1 MTKLSILQTPVR
13 FSPAIGG
20 VEKYVLELSKV
31 LVETGDD
38 VTVVS
43 ADEPHDDA
51 ISKVDGIT
59 SIRLPYKTKVANTN
73 ITRGLFKTLE
83 SQDFDVIH
91 THIPTPW
98 SADISALVSLVK
110 RKPLIVTYH
119 NDLTGDGIA
128 GAIARV
134 YNATL
139 LRLVLRRA
147 KKIIITQEKYLEY
160 SAHLKP
166 YKNKVVVV
174 PLGVN
179 QPKKLSVKRDVNQLC
194 FMSVLD
200 KYHEYKGL
208 DVLLEAL
215 ANARAE
221 YPKLHLVVGGKGE
234 LIEKY
239 RKQARE
245 LGIADAV
252 KFLGYITDE
261 ERDTMYASSGA
272 FVLPSVNSLE
282 GFGIVALEA
291 LTYGT
296 PVITT
301 SLAGSS
307 AYIKEHDAG
316 IVVPPKDVKALAAA
330 LRKLC
335 KDPKRAK
342 AMGENGR
349 AFAAK
354 EFSWKSIA
362 SRMHDVYEEA
372 CA

>member
-1 MTKLSILQTPVR
+1 MSKLTVLQTPVR

-20 VEKYVLELSKV
+20 VEKYVLELSKD
-31 LVETGDD
+31 LVAGGDE
-38 VTVVS
+38 VIVVS
-43 ADEPHDDA
+43 ADEPHA
-51 ISKVDGIT
+51 NSPAKINGIT
-59 SIRLPYKTKVANTN
+59 SIRLPFKTKVANTN
-73 ITRGLFKTLE
+73 ITPHLFKALKA
-83 SQDFDVIH
+83 QKFDVLH

-110 RKPLIVTYH
+110 RKPLVVTYH
-119 NDLTGDGIA
+119 NDLVGDGI
-128 GAIARV
+128 GGLIAKA

-139 LRLVLRRA
+139 LHFVLWRA

-160 SAHLKP
+160 SAHLKRHRR
-166 YKNKVVVV
+166 KVAVV

-179 QPKKLSVKRDVNQLC
+179 EPQKFSVKRDQNQLF

-215 ANARAE
+215 AIVRKDF
-221 YPKLHLVVGGKGE
+221 PKLHLVVGGKGE

-239 RKQARE
+239 KAQAKE
-245 LGIADAV
+245 LGIADSV
-252 KFLGYITDE
+252 KFLGLISDE
-261 ERDTMYASSGA
+261 ERDKAYAASGA
-272 FVLPSVNSLE
+272 FVLPSTNSLE

-307 AYIKEHDAG
+307 AYIKAHDAG
-316 IVVPPKDVKALAAA
+316 VVVPPKDVKALADA
-330 LRKLC
+330 LRTLC
-335 KDPKRAK
+335 KDPGK
-342 AMGENGR
+342 AREMGEKGR

-354 EFSWKSIA
+354 EFSWKAIA
-362 SRMHDVYEEA
+362 AQMHHIYEEA
-372 CA
+372 GA